1 MHLQRRLDKLS
12 AAGLFVVR
20 DKDSFSIDDEVF
32 DNIRECSRKMLALGW
47 DKSHS
52 FMKGIWAFLLFFF
65 YIFMFISGYD
75 FMSFIYVLAYQILGG
90 IILSFVHMVGSKYI
104 EHMSGDMTCAI
115 VEGEFGKIQKI
126 FRGSDAL
133 VLPSDTTSQQLNIM
147 SVITS
152 QPNVYLVT
160 LYSGVPAITLI
171 GLNKKFLN
179 DASVGKKIDTHV

>member
-12 AAGLFVVR
+12 AAGLFKVR
-20 DKDSFSIDDEVF
+20 DKESFAIDNRVF
-32 DNIRECSRKMLALGW
+32 DNIRECSRKMLAQGW
-47 DKSHS
+47 DKSYS
-52 FMKGIWAFLLFFF
+52 FMKGLWAFLLFFF

-75 FMSFIYVLAYQILGG
+75 ILSFIYVLVYQMLGG
-90 IILSFVHMVGSKYI
+90 IILSFVYKVGSKYI

-126 FRGSDAL
+126 FRGSEAL
-133 VLPSDTTSQQLNIM
+133 VLPSDTTSQQVNIM
-147 SVITS
+147 SMITS

-171 GLNKKFLN
+171 GLNKKFLD
-179 DASVGKKIDTHV
+179 DASVSKNLDMHV